1 MRDYARVL
9 PQFWRGET
17 GKSLRSDPEEQVL
30 ALYLMTCPSS
40 TMTGLYYLPIPTIA
54 HETGLGVDGVSSAMQ
69 RLSDAGFAHYDNDEE
84 VVWVPEMARCQI
96 DETLPARDNRIK
108 GVLRELE
115 QYRGSRF
122 HAAFV
127 ERYAEDFHLPL
138 RRAFKGPSKAL
149 RSQDQDQDQ
158 EQEQE
163 QEQEQDKD
171 NVASAS
177 PSRPA
182 GDLFADE
189 LEREGDGDADPPAL
203 APPSLPFKPDD
214 ALRAIGDASSG
225 RFVATKLNRG
235 QAINAQRI
243 IRAHPD
249 IADWQLVGEWLGAGG
264 EAWKTELD
272 ARSLANF
279 EAWLGHATKWR
290 DDGKPVIDRHGSRA
304 SPGRRDLTRG
314 QVPVVEGLDFSR
326 AGAER

>member
-17 GKSLRSDPEEQVL
+17 GKSLRHDPEAQVL

-54 HETGLGVDGVSSAMQ
+54 HETGLTIDGAEGALQ
-69 RLSDAGFAHYDNDEE
+69 RLSDAGFAHYDDEEE

-96 DETLPARDNRIK
+96 DDTLPARDNRIK

-122 HAAFV
+122 YAAFI

-138 RRAFKGPSKAL
+138 RRGFKGPSKAL

-163 QEQEQDKD
+163 QEQDKD
-171 NVASAS
+171 NVAPAS
-177 PSRPA
+177 LSRPVGELFDDVQGEEA
-182 GDLFADE
+182 GETVA
-189 LEREGDGDADPPAL
+189 ATAKPAL
-203 APPSLPFKPDD
+203 PFRPED
-214 ALRAIGDASSG
+214 ALQAIADASNG

-235 QAINAQRI
+235 QAINVQRL

-249 IADWQLVGEWLGAGG
+249 LADWQLVGEWLGVGG
-264 EAWKTELD
+264 EAWRTELD
-272 ARSLANF
+272 ARSLGSF
-279 EAWLGHATKWR
+279 EAWLGHAGKWR
-290 DDGKPVIDRHGSRA
+290 DDGKPPFERHASRA
-304 SPGRRDLTRG
+304 SPARRDLTRG
-314 QVPVVEGLDFSR
+314 QVPVVEGLDYSA
-326 AGAER
+326 AGGGR